1 MSSHFHFFIVFYLLV
16 LKYLNT
22 RISFASFYLNQGTCL
37 GKAFLCIICLKFVWT
52 YIPMPKTWRFVT
64 FVNSCPTPP
73 PTQICSK
80 SELIISCLSGYGLL
94 LKTNLKF
101 HQHVIPTLKTLHWSD
116 WRNGFSHQI
125 QVSNIFK
132 IGWAPISIHLVHL
145 FISKYLIVIATDYL
159 PPKKLWLK
167 LNSRFLYNI

>member
-52 YIPMPKTWRFVT
+52 YTYAEDLT
-64 FVNSCPTPP
+64 FCNFRSLLSPP
-73 PTQICSK
+73 PQFCSK